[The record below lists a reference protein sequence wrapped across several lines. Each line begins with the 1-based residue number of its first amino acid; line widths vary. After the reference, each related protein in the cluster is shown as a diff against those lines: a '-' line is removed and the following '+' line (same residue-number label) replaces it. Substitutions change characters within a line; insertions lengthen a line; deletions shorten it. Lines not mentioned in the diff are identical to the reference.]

1 MAAGVM
7 VHPKMTEGYFAN
19 DIQEEEF
26 SSDNGAT
33 TFIRPK
39 QTIHLKYL
47 LVLSEG
53 CLPLVQIRDLYFGGC
68 RKGTF
73 HQACNGRAGTWT
85 PGNDWDEYLA
95 GTIQPDSAGY
105 YPISFATINPGQA
118 KRAGDFIYY
127 KDTDGASVG
136 SQHVL
141 PYIENNFPTFCG
153 TSGSYD
159 GLTTLS
165 FEYETELKEGGDP
178 RNAMRSIGLFVRNG
192 LSVTRLVD
200 GVTNESDNYVDLAKY
215 LFQSGNRL
223 TDDLI
228 DNSSLTASAK
238 FTDANGF
245 LFNGV
250 LTQSQNLS
258 DWLQATSPNFLLRLT
273 NTGGKFGLIP
283 RLPYN
288 TDFTIKTTA
297 IVPRITFTE
306 EHILDN
312 GFQAEYISLEDREPV
327 CFVVQWRQQDEG
339 AYGIVRTVEVRYEG
353 EAADGPFLD
362 IDMSGYCT
370 NEDHA
375 VKLGMFRLAQRKFI
389 THHLRLT
396 VRERN
401 YNSHLVVGDLVRVRL
416 RRETNEGEVGY
427 HDKVYEI
434 NRIDKT
440 FESKIIYDLTHFPI
454 DSQGR
459 SLIARAVDSAS
470 GAGNL
475 IDVGESDVNCDEN
488 SSTGN
493 DTVGTD
499 EGGGGTPPDSGDTAI
514 DIPQPDDDDSPFPD
528 GPDLDN
534 QPEDELVPEDPIDQ
548 PFNGSIGGYN
558 GDAGDT
564 LNFTPGCANPQ
575 ITWYKV
581 DPVTGEKI
589 IIKGPGIGTTLDV
602 VEALEANAQM
612 IYAEGCCPDPSTPTA
627 YPICVESEEL
637 DISDIFDEIEDC
649 PGGGDA
655 GGQGGSTKV
664 IDVGTAY
671 PASFTFTWTA
681 YTIRDRFIISGA
693 ASYDTG
699 FVSGTNVAV
708 TVQKTSANRYITVQV
723 QAPTAGTAWN
733 YQVGCAS

>member
-1 MAAGVM
+1 M
-7 VHPKMTEGYFAN
+7 
-19 DIQEEEF
+19 
-26 SSDNGAT
+26 
-33 TFIRPK
+33 
-39 QTIHLKYL
+39 
-47 LVLSEG
+47 
-53 CLPLVQIRDLYFGGC
+53 
-68 RKGTF
+68 
-73 HQACNGRAGTWT
+73 
-85 PGNDWDEYLA
+85 
-95 GTIQPDSAGY
+95 
-105 YPISFATINPGQA
+105 
-118 KRAGDFIYY
+118 
-127 KDTDGASVG
+127 
-136 SQHVL
+136 
-141 PYIENNFPTFCG
+141 
-153 TSGSYD
+153 
-159 GLTTLS
+159 
-165 FEYETELKEGGDP
+165 
-178 RNAMRSIGLFVRNG
+178 
-192 LSVTRLVD
+192 
-200 GVTNESDNYVDLAKY
+200 
-215 LFQSGNRL
+215 
-223 TDDLI
+223 
-228 DNSSLTASAK
+228 
-238 FTDANGF
+238 
-245 LFNGV
+245 
-250 LTQSQNLS
+250 
-258 DWLQATSPNFLLRLT
+258 
-273 NTGGKFGLIP
+273 
-283 RLPYN
+283 
-288 TDFTIKTTA
+288 
-297 IVPRITFTE
+297 
-306 EHILDN
+306 
-312 GFQAEYISLEDREPV
+312 
-327 CFVVQWRQQDEG
+327 
-339 AYGIVRTVEVRYEG
+339 
-353 EAADGPFLD
+353 
-362 IDMSGYCT
+362 
-370 NEDHA
+370 
-375 VKLGMFRLAQRKFI
+375 
-389 THHLRLT
+389 
-396 VRERN
+396 
-401 YNSHLVVGDLVRVRL
+401 RVRL

-655 GGQGGSTKV
+655 GGKAAQQRSLTLEPHILHRSPLLGRLTQSEIGSLFLARHRMTP
-664 IDVGTAY
+664 GL
-671 PASFTFTWTA
+671 S
-681 YTIRDRFIISGA
+681 A
-693 ASYDTG
+693 ARTLLSLC
-699 FVSGTNVAV
+699 
-708 TVQKTSANRYITVQV
+708 KR
-723 QAPTAGTAWN
+723 QAPTDTLRSKFKLRPRARLGTIKSDAL
-733 YQVGCAS
+733 VDHG